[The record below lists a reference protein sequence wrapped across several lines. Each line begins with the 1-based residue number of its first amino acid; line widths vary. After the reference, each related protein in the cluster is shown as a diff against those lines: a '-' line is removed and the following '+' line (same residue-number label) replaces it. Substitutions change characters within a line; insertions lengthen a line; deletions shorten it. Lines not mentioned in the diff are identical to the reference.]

1 FLCVWGAFVAWGGV
15 VPLFGCRGP
24 LALRQGDWVMVAAWG
39 WGDGVGAGAAS
50 GAGGL
55 WRGRVGWLGGGR
67 PSRMELVFRPWQKSR
82 SLPDYPSRGLRAQAT
97 ERIGQSDVKRPF
109 RFAGRLV

>member
-1 FLCVWGAFVAWGGV
+1 LRPSAVIVPWLWRGGWVWQPRVAGACAVRVRFLCVWGAFVAWGGV

-55 WRGRVGWLGGGR
+55 L
-67 PSRMELVFRPWQKSR
+67 
-82 SLPDYPSRGLRAQAT
+82 RGLV
-97 ERIGQSDVKRPF
+97 G
-109 RFAGRLV
+109 